1 MRLKIRRLTTW
12 VMLAS
17 ALLMIACAVQNQPVN
32 TPTLTNATIMS
43 PTATI
48 AHTPTLP
55 EPTPLTPEPTQ
66 QAVLVNELKGL
77 KISVAYPWVNEAGAS
92 FEALVE
98 EFNHTNELGIE
109 VVTKRLPG
117 YSAISEA
124 LLDGEVTEDLAIARG
139 FDLAGVDDG
148 QRWVNLSDAPLI
160 EGISDPPEACSTC
173 ADYLDLDHQQ
183 RYITLLYQPALLVYN
198 QSWAKE
204 LGFDNP
210 PKTFADLQQQMEAAA
225 AKLLEDNDYDNNGA
239 GGLWLSLSPQSAL
252 AWYRAFGG
260 ELAGIDQPPQFDRE
274 MLERAF
280 VYLKTLRGEARSW
293 RAQNP
298 TAYQYFVSRTAIAY
312 EGGLED
318 ILPQKA
324 VGEATGFND
333 QWITIAYPTED
344 GMGSISLET
353 IGISIGSLK
362 KNSQAA
368 SAYFV
373 RWLINE
379 ARLEKLAEAT
389 GLWPAGGNPRQIA
402 QAYAEK
408 HPEWISALN
417 PTVRVSVA
425 PEANNWAI
433 SRLILQDA
441 ALRIY
446 SLDQEFFPAI
456 LNTLEVTLKEAWSAR

>member
-1 MRLKIRRLTTW
+1 
-12 VMLAS
+12 MLAS
-17 ALLMIACAVQNQPVN
+17 ALLMAACAAQNQPVSA
-32 TPTLTNATIMS
+32 PTSTSLTIAP

-55 EPTPLTPEPTQ
+55 EPTPLAPELAQKTV
-66 QAVLVNELKGL
+66 AVDELKGL

-98 EFNHTNELGIE
+98 EFNRTNEPGIE
-109 VVTKRLPG
+109 VVTRRLPG
-117 YSAISEA
+117 YSVMSEA
-124 LLDGEVTEDLAIARG
+124 LLDGEITEDLAIARG
-139 FDLAGVDDG
+139 FDLAGIDDG
-148 QRWVNLSDAPLI
+148 QRWVNLGDAPLI
-160 EGISDPPEACSTC
+160 EGMSVLPEACSTC

-183 RYITLLYQPALLVYN
+183 RYVTLLYQPALLVYN

-210 PKTFADLQQQMEAAA
+210 PKTFVDLQEQMEAAA

-252 AWYRAFGG
+252 AWYCAFGG
-260 ELAGIDQPPQFDRE
+260 ELAGGDQPLQFNRE
-274 MLERAF
+274 TLEKAF
-280 VYLKTLRGEARSW
+280 VYLKTLRGEAGSW

-298 TAYQYFVSRTAIAY
+298 TAYQYFVNRTAITY

-318 ILPQKA
+318 ILLQKA
-324 VGEATGFND
+324 VGEVAGFND
-333 QWITIAYPTED
+333 QWVTIPYPTED

-353 IGISIGSLK
+353 IGISIGSIK
-362 KNSQAA
+362 ESSQAA

-389 GLWPAGGNPRQIA
+389 GLWPVGGNPRQIA
-402 QAYAEK
+402 QEYAEK

-417 PTVRVSVA
+417 PTVRISVA
-425 PEANNWAI
+425 PEANNWGI

-441 ALRIY
+441 ALRVY
-446 SLDQEFFPAI
+446 SLDKEFFPAI
-456 LNTLEVTLKEAWSAR
+456 LNTLEATLKEAWSAQ